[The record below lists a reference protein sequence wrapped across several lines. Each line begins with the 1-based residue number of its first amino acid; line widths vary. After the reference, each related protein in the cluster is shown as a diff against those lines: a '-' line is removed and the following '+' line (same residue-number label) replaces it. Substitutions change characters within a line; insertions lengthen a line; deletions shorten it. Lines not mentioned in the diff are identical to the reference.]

1 MEKEYIDLLTLQ
13 SGIRCCLEDTFTEAV
28 WVRAELSSVS
38 VKGGHCYLELCQSGP
53 QGIVAKARAVI
64 WRSKYYT
71 LESYFREAT
80 GSTLRAGIGLLLHAA
95 VNFSEVYGLS
105 LVVDDL
111 DPQFT
116 LGEKERLRRECIARL
131 EADGLMDAQRRLSIP
146 ELPYRLAVV
155 SAEGAAGYGDFCRHL
170 HENDYGFV
178 LQTELFDAVMQGV
191 NSPSSIVDALDR
203 IESDPEGFDA
213 ILILRGGGSNLD
225 LDCFDD
231 YGLCHRIA
239 SCATPVLTAIG
250 HDRDRHIADMVAWES
265 LKTPTALADF
275 FLDIYEA
282 EDERISSFSSRL
294 HRAFTNKIAVM
305 NSKLDVLAARIKS
318 ADPRNILSRGYVL
331 PADAQGRVLKSVKD
345 IRKGD
350 RIRLL
355 FSDGRLDCEVLE
367 AFPKSDS
374 KQS

>member
-1 MEKEYIDLLTLQ
+1 MEKEYTDLYTLQ
-13 SGIRCCLEDTFTEAV
+13 SDIRSCLEDTFTEAV
-28 WVRAELSSVS
+28 WVRAEISSVS

-64 WRSKYYT
+64 WRSKYYA
-71 LESYFREAT
+71 LESFFREAT

-116 LGEKERLRRECIARL
+116 LGEKELLRRQCIAKL
-131 EADGLMDAQRRLSIP
+131 EADGLMDAQRKLSFP

-155 SAEGAAGYGDFCRHL
+155 SASGAAGYGDFCRHL

-178 LQTELFDAVMQGV
+178 LYTELFDAVMQGV
-191 NSPSSIVDALDR
+191 NAPSSIIAALDR
-203 IESDPEGFDA
+203 VESAAEPFDA
-213 ILILRGGGSNLD
+213 ILILRGGGSALD

-250 HDRDRHIADMVAWES
+250 HDRDRHVADMVAYES

-294 HRAFTNKIAVM
+294 HRAFVNKIAVL
-305 NSKLDVLAARIKS
+305 NSRIDVLAARIKA

-331 PADAQGRVLKSVKD
+331 PADEKGRVLKSVKNV
-345 IRKGD
+345 RSGD

-355 FSDGRLDCEVLE
+355 FSDGRLDCEVIGTKLD
-367 AFPKSDS
+367 ATSV
-374 KQS
+374 Q

>member
-1 MEKEYIDLLTLQ
+1 MEKDYIDLLTLQ
-13 SGIRCCLEDTFTEAV
+13 SSIRYCLEDTFTQAV
-28 WVRAELSSVS
+28 WVRAEIISVS
-38 VKGGHCYLELCQSGP
+38 VKGGHCYLELCQNGP
-53 QGIVAKARAVI
+53 QGITAKARAVI
-64 WRSKYYT
+64 WRSKYYA
-71 LESYFREAT
+71 LESFFREAT
-80 GSTLRAGIGLLLHAA
+80 GSTLKPGMGLLLHAA

-116 LGEKERLRRECIARL
+116 LGEKELLRRQCIAKL
-131 EADGLMDAQRRLSIP
+131 EADGLMDAQRKLDMAA
-146 ELPYRLAVV
+146 LPYRLAVV

-178 LQTELFDAVMQGV
+178 LETELFDAVMQGV
-191 NSPSSIVDALDR
+191 NAPASIIDALDR
-203 IESDPEGFDA
+203 VESSPEGFDA
-213 ILILRGGGSNLD
+213 VLILRGGGSSLD

-239 SCATPVLTAIG
+239 SCSTPVLTAIG
-250 HDRDRHIADMVAWES
+250 HDRDHHIADMVAYES

-275 FLDIYEA
+275 FLDIYIA

-294 HRAFTNKIAVM
+294 HRAFINKIAVL

-331 PADAQGRVLKSVKD
+331 PADGDGHVLKSVKNVHQ
-345 IRKGD
+345 GD

-367 AFPKSDS
+367 ATSQSDS

>member
-1 MEKEYIDLLTLQ
+1 MEKEFIDLLTLQ
-13 SGIRCCLEDTFTEAV
+13 SDIRFCLEDTFTGAV
-28 WVRAELSSVS
+28 WVRAEISSVS
-38 VKGGHCYLELCQSGP
+38 VKGGHCYLELCQNGP

-64 WRSKYYT
+64 WRSKFYA
-71 LESYFREAT
+71 LESFFREAT
-80 GSTLRAGIGLLLHAA
+80 GSTLKAGMGLLLHAA

-116 LGEKERLRRECIARL
+116 VGEKEMLRRQCIAKL
-131 EADGLMDAQRRLSIP
+131 EADGLLDAQRKLEMA
-146 ELPYRLAVV
+146 ELPYRLAVI

-178 LQTELFDAVMQGV
+178 LYTELFDAVMQGV
-191 NSPSSIVDALDR
+191 NAPASIIDALDR
-203 IESDPEGFDA
+203 VESSAEGFDA

-231 YGLCHRIA
+231 YSLCHRIA
-239 SCATPVLTAIG
+239 VCTTPVLTAIG
-250 HDRDRHIADMVAWES
+250 HDRDHHVADMAAYES

-294 HRAFTNKIAVM
+294 RRAFTNKIAVM
-305 NSKLDVLAARIKS
+305 NSKLDVLAARIRA

-331 PADAQGRVLKSVKD
+331 PADGNGHVLKSVSGVQ
-345 IRKGD
+345 KGD

-355 FSDGRLDCEVLE
+355 FSDGSLDCEVLE
-367 AFPKSDS
+367 ALPQLDS

>member
-13 SGIRCCLEDTFTEAV
+13 RGIRCCLEDTFTEAV

-71 LESYFREAT
+71 LESCFREAT

-116 LGEKERLRRECIARL
+116 LGEKERLRRECISRL

-355 FSDGRLDCEVLE
+355 FSDGRLDCEVLDNSGLD
-367 AFPKSDS
+367 ASS
-374 KQS
+374 VQ

>member
-1 MEKEYIDLLTLQ
+1 MEKDYIDLLTLQ
-13 SGIRCCLEDTFTEAV
+13 SDIRSCLEDTFTDPV

-38 VKGGHCYLELCQSGP
+38 VKGGHCYMELCQSGP

-64 WRSKYYT
+64 WRSKYYV
-71 LESYFREAT
+71 LESFFREAT

-355 FSDGRLDCEVLE
+355 FSDGRLDCEVLDNSGLD
-367 AFPKSDS
+367 ASS
-374 KQS
+374 VQ